1 VSQTFEPL
9 LAAHPFFAGLDPA
22 FVASIACC
30 ATEVRYRAGAFV
42 FHEDESAD
50 RFFLLCEGHVL
61 LQIAAPGRGAA
72 SFLTLG
78 PGDVFGVNWMASPYR
93 WFYDAKA
100 VDPARALVLDA
111 VCLRRK
117 CEADHDLGYEL
128 MQRVLPVLIDRLHSC
143 RLQLLDLYAA
153 RI

>member
-1 VSQTFEPL
+1 MSQTFEPL

-22 FVASIACC
+22 FVTSIACC
-30 ATEVRYRAGAFV
+30 ATELRYRAGAFI
-42 FHEDESAD
+42 FHEDEPAD
-50 RFFLLCEGHVL
+50 HFFLLCEGHVL

-78 PGDVFGVNWMASPYR
+78 PGDVFGVNWMAAPYR
-93 WFYDAKA
+93 WFYDAKT
-100 VDPARALVLDA
+100 VEPARALVLDA

-117 CEADHDLGYEL
+117 CEMDHDLGYAL